1 MDAGRPIV
9 LTPAARTSPTLWSH
23 MRLCSL
29 RAALSINPDA
39 DSWVLHSPRAWLG
52 TAFHRLMAGA
62 PADSGEAEGLWD
74 GVIAEILA
82 DASRHRLDARF
93 ANPERWPGY
102 YLIRQRAIAS
112 AVEKGGRR
120 SGVRPRSS
128 PGGSPQAGGSERL
141 LTARSGRL
149 AGRPDQFNSTAVTEY
164 KSSLPDPVRVEAA
177 SIVDG
182 YWRQLRLYS
191 VLIGEMGKWP
201 ATARIVAASGQVLEE
216 PVNRLACEAEAD
228 AAISGLDAMNHALS
242 TGCDSTA
249 LASPGQV
256 ACGQC
261 PYLAICPAFWS
272 WCEANPW
279 PELLEPAARGT
290 LLSVDLVRGEREP
303 DRPLRC
309 RQRPVAGTKK
319 VGAWRPY
326 GLRERKPAQGRVR
339 EPPARRAAASGYL
352 DLRLRRGGYPGAPM
366 RERVVPNGPR
376 KLGRIASRGLRPPL
390 TRSETMGSV

>member
-1 MDAGRPIV
+1 MDARLPIV
-9 LTPAARTSPTLWSH
+9 LTPAARISPTLWSY

-62 PADSGEAEGLWD
+62 PADASEAASLWD
-74 GVIAEILA
+74 SAIAEILTE
-82 DASRHRLDARF
+82 ASRHRLDGRF

-102 YLIRQRAIAS
+102 YLVRQRAIAS
-112 AVEKGGRR
+112 AVRKDGRR
-120 SGVRPRSS
+120 SVARPRGS
-128 PGGSPQAGGSERL
+128 PGGSPPAGGRERL

-149 AGRPDQFNSTAVTEY
+149 AGRPDQFDSTAVTEY
-164 KSSLPDPVRVEAA
+164 KSSLPDPVRADAA

-191 VLIGEMGKWP
+191 VLVGEMGSWP

-228 AAISGLDAMNHALS
+228 AAIAGLDAMNHALA
-242 TGCDSTA
+242 TGCDSAA

-261 PYLAICPAFWS
+261 PYMAICPAFWS
-272 WCEANPW
+272 WSEASPW

-290 LLSVDLVRGEREP
+290 LLSVDPGMDGDLYAVNVRLTGRYGAGG
-303 DRPLRC
+303 DQSLALRKSVHGDLTGLASGSPLRVVFANL
-309 RQRPVAGTKK
+309 RPDG
-319 VGAWRPY
+319 
-326 GLRERKPAQGRVR
+326 
-339 EPPARRAAASGYL
+339 
-352 DLRLRRGGYPGAPM
+352 RLRADISTCVFGEADIP
-366 RERVVPNGPR
+366 E
-376 KLGRIASRGLRPPL
+376 LRC
-390 TRSETMGSV
+390 GSV

>member
-52 TAFHRLMAGA
+52 TAFHWLMAGA
-62 PADSGEAEGLWD
+62 PADSSEAASLWD
-74 GVIAEILA
+74 CAIAKILA

-102 YLIRQRAIAS
+102 YLVRQRAIAS

-120 SGVRPRSS
+120 SAARPSGPPS
-128 PGGSPQAGGSERL
+128 GSPPTGGSERL

-149 AGRPDQFNSTAVTEY
+149 AGRPDQFDSTAVTEY
-164 KSSLPDPVRVEAA
+164 KSSLPDPVRADAA

-191 VLIGEMGKWP
+191 VLIGEMGSWP

-216 PVNRLACEAEAD
+216 PVNRLSCEAEAD
-228 AAISGLDAMNHALS
+228 AAIAGLDAMNQSLS
-242 TGCDSTA
+242 TGCDSAA

-261 PYLAICPAFWS
+261 PYMAICPAFWS
-272 WCEANPW
+272 WSEANPW
-279 PELLEPAARGT
+279 PELLEPATRGM
-290 LLSVDLVRGEREP
+290 LLSVDPGMDGDLYAVNVRLTGRYGAGGDQSLALRKSVHGDLTGLPSGSALRIVYANHRPDGRLRADVSTCVFGEADIPE
-303 DRPLRC
+303 LRC
-309 RQRPVAGTKK
+309 
-319 VGAWRPY
+319 
-326 GLRERKPAQGRVR
+326 
-339 EPPARRAAASGYL
+339 
-352 DLRLRRGGYPGAPM
+352 
-366 RERVVPNGPR
+366 
-376 KLGRIASRGLRPPL
+376 
-390 TRSETMGSV
+390 GSV